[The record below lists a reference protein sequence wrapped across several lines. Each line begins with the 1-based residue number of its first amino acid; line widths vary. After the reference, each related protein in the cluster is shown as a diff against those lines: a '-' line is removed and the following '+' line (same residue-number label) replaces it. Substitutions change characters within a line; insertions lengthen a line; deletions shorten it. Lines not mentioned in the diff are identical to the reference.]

1 MTTRLLHHTNLPA
14 GVIALVAA
22 SLIAP
27 STGCNK
33 GDAGGPPPER
43 ATPVVIGKPLQMAV
57 EETISAV
64 GTVDANERVDIQPE
78 VPGLIETI
86 LFNEGDR
93 VRRDQ
98 QLFAMNSR
106 SESAVVNQAKA
117 ELKLAQS
124 NLDRARTLID
134 TKAISQQEL
143 DQLESQLAV
152 RSAALNAAEQDLSER
167 FIEAPFDGRV
177 GPRRV
182 SPGHHVS
189 AGTSLVTLVD
199 DSTVKVQF
207 RIPERQLALIK
218 PGQRARLA
226 VAAWPDQVFEG
237 IVDLIDP
244 VVEQSTRTV
253 DVRLL
258 VPNDEHQLRPGMFA
272 RVAVV
277 VQTREHSLVVPESA
291 LVPSLEAFSLY
302 FVEDGR
308 AHRRP
313 VKLGIRLP
321 GKVEVLD
328 GLEADSEFVAGG
340 LQMIVDGMKVVP
352 APDPTGTD
360 AARN

>member
-1 MTTRLLHHTNLPA
+1 MTTRLLHHTSLPA
-14 GVIALVAA
+14 AVIALAAA
-22 SLIAP
+22 SLIAT
-27 STGCNK
+27 STGCSK
-33 GDAGGPPPER
+33 GDAGGPPPEM
-43 ATPVVIGKPLQMAV
+43 AVPVVIEKPVQMAV
-57 EETISAV
+57 EDAISAV
-64 GTVDANERVDIQPE
+64 GTVEANERVDIQPE

-86 LFNEGDR
+86 LFTEGDR
-93 VRRDQ
+93 VDRDQ

-106 SESAVVNQAKA
+106 SESAVVNQSKA

-124 NLDRARTLID
+124 NLDRARTLIN
-134 TKAISQQEL
+134 TKAISEQEL

-152 RSAALNAAEQDLSER
+152 KSAALNAAEQDLSER

-182 SPGHHVS
+182 SPGQYVS

-218 PGQRARLA
+218 PGQRARLT
-226 VAAWPDQVFEG
+226 VAAWPNQVFQG

-258 VPNDEHQLRPGMFA
+258 VPNEEHQLQPGMFA

-277 VQTREHSLVVPESA
+277 VQTRQHSLVVPEAA
-291 LVPSLEAFSLY
+291 LVPSLETFSMY

-308 AHRRP
+308 AHRKP
-313 VKLGIRLP
+313 VKLGVRLP
-321 GKVEVLD
+321 GKVEVLE
-328 GLEADSEFVAGG
+328 GIAVDSEFVSSG

-360 AARN
+360 SASN